1 MQRKFASFKHILFP
15 DTGCDNFTAFNI
27 IKYSKTNIP
36 DMIRCL
42 QHLSSI
48 ESGRSLSEVFFYY
61 F

>member
-1 MQRKFASFKHILFP
+1 MQRKLASFKHILFP

-42 QHLSSI
+42 
-48 ESGRSLSEVFFYY
+48 
-61 F
+61 